1 MTVRAKR
8 RRPRLASDL
17 LAVDV
22 GNSKVQAVLMRDGQE
37 CWRWRV
43 DYGAGNVWRRHFAV
57 AAAAA
62 RREGRGTPIVLS
74 SVAPR
79 RAAVITRLLERG
91 LSRRVHRVG
100 WRDPWPFRLDIRH
113 PETVGADR
121 LANVAGA
128 MALGHT
134 TCIVVDAG
142 TAVTIDVLRHR
153 RFIGGLILPGPAL
166 AARALHAHTESLPAL
181 VPETQAA
188 LLGTDTASAM
198 QAGIH
203 HGMLHAVDGIT
214 RALRARLGRGTR
226 VVLTG
231 GASAALAAALPH
243 ADLEPDLLLHG
254 LRLLWARRAP
264 RRGSPRSASRAPT
277 PGRPRGGVPGARSRR
292 NLKTR

>member
-1 MTVRAKR
+1 MTTRAKR

-22 GNSKVQAVLMRDGQE
+22 GNSKVQAVLVRDGKE
-37 CWRWRV
+37 VWRWRV
-43 DYGAGNVWRRHFAV
+43 DYGAGDAWRRHFAV

-62 RREGRGTPIVLS
+62 RRDGRGTPIVLS

-91 LSRRVHRVG
+91 LGRRVHRVG

-113 PETVGADR
+113 PQTVGADR
-121 LANVAGA
+121 LANVAGS

-134 TCIVVDAG
+134 TGIVVDAG

-166 AARALHAHTESLPAL
+166 AARALHAHTESLPPL
-181 VPETQAA
+181 VPQTHAA

-214 RALRARLGRGTR
+214 RALRAQLGRRTR
-226 VVLTG
+226 VLLTG
-231 GASAALAAALPH
+231 GGSAVLAAALRH
-243 ADLEPDLLLHG
+243 ADFEPDLLLHG
-254 LRLLWARRAP
+254 LRLLWAHEP
-264 RRGSPRSASRAPT
+264 GRRGSPRRASRPPV
-277 PGRPRGGVPGARSRR
+277 PGRPRGGVLGTRSGR
-292 NLKTR
+292 NLKAR